1 MLHTQ
6 RKKIIMPTTMNEIPT
21 VVRGSAKAEKE
32 ITAPAFDVD
41 KEYTFSMRSF
51 RFRNGWAF
59 CTVTFNGV
67 NLEILIGQS
76 ADYQLPAMLQAKQ
89 FGGNVCGT
97 FKGYHEHNGVQYPRF
112 WNVSIG

>member
-1 MLHTQ
+1 MQ

-21 VVRGSAKAEKE
+21 AVRKSADAVEVK
-32 ITAPAFDVD
+32 TAPAFDVD
-41 KEYTFSMRSF
+41 TEYTFSMRSF

-59 CTVTFNGV
+59 CTVTHNGQ

-89 FGGNVCGT
+89 FGGSVYGT
-97 FKGYHEHNGVQYPRF
+97 FKGYHDHNGAEYPRF
-112 WNVSIG
+112 WNVSVG